1 MCVQQGTKAP
11 FFLSLFIFALGT
23 KAKTI
28 GTVRVAGLKSFGTIC
43 IGQYHWVLCVKG
55 CHATDLKSCH
65 ERMSFL

>member
-43 IGQYHWVLCVKG
+43 ISQYH
-55 CHATDLKSCH
+55 
-65 ERMSFL
+65 